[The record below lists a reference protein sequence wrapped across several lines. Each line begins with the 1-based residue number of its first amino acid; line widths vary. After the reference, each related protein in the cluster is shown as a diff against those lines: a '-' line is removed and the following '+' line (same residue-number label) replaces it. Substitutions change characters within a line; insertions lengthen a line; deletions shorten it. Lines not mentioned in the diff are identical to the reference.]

1 MSSEKTKKQPSLL
14 LSLIPIITLV
24 ILLVINVT
32 IFKDDATSGAN
43 QMALLISA
51 GVAAFIAVFVLRRPY
66 KDIEKKM
73 LNTIQLSM
81 QANLILLIVGSLIAV
96 WILSGVVPTMIY
108 YGVKIINPNVFLPL
122 SCIVCAIVS
131 LATGSSWSTGGTVGI
146 ALLGI
151 GKSLGLPE
159 EMVVASIISGSYF
172 GDKMSPLSDTTNL
185 APAVAGS
192 ELFEHIRHM
201 LYTTIPALMVA
212 IIGYCILSYF
222 YTPTST
228 DMSGLENLL
237 STIDNNFHITPWL
250 FLVPVTVIVMV
261 AKKVPA
267 IPALAGGVVVG
278 VIAAVIFQGE
288 LIDKMT
294 GEGLNAKDFYK
305 VVMQTMY
312 DGFVINSKSDFV
324 NSLFNRGGMSGM
336 LNTVWLIVV
345 AMVFGGVMEAAGMLQ
360 KISSSILKIVRGTT
374 SLVAATISTSVFL
387 NMTASDQYLSIVVT
401 GKIFRGTY
409 EKFGLKAKNFSR
421 TIEDGAT
428 VTSVLVPWNSGGAY
442 FSGIL
447 GVATLSY
454 LPYCF
459 FNLACPLMAILLAG
473 LGIGQHKLDEADNKK
488 GA

>member
-1 MSSEKTKKQPSLL
+1 MTRTNKEPSLF
-14 LSLIPIITLV
+14 LSLIPLISLIGFL
-24 ILLVINVT
+24 IINVT
-32 IFKDDATSGAN
+32 IFKDDATYGSN
-43 QMALLISA
+43 QLALLISA
-51 GVAAFIAVFVLRRPY
+51 GVAMFLGIFFLGFSY
-66 KDIEKKM
+66 KEIEKKM

-81 QANLILLIVGSLIAV
+81 QANLILLVVGSLIAI

-108 YGVKIINPNVFLPL
+108 YGVKIINPHVFLPL

-146 ALLGI
+146 ALFGI

-159 EMVVASIISGSYF
+159 EMVVGAIISGSYF

-201 LYTTIPALMVA
+201 FYTTVPALILA
-212 IIGYCILSYF
+212 LIGFSILSIF
-222 YTPTST
+222 YTPQST
-228 DMSGLENLL
+228 DISELNKLL
-237 STIDNNFHITPWL
+237 LAIEQNFNISPWL
-250 FLVPVTVIVMV
+250 FLVPITVLVMV

-267 IPALAGGVVVG
+267 LPALSLGVFVG
-278 VIAAVIFQGE
+278 VIAAVLSQGE

-294 GEGLNAKDFYK
+294 SGQLSFTSFYK
-305 VVMQTMY
+305 VVMETSY
-312 DGFVINSKSDFV
+312 NGFVIKSDHQLV

-345 AMVFGGVMEAAGMLQ
+345 AMVFGGVMEAVGMLK
-360 KISSSILKIVRGTT
+360 KISESILKLVKGGT
-374 SLVAATISTSVFL
+374 SLVAATLSSSIFL

-409 EKFGLKAKNFSR
+409 EKFNLKAKNFSR

-442 FSGIL
+442 FAGIL
-447 GVATLSY
+447 GVATFNY

-459 FNLACPLMAILLAG
+459 FNLACPLVAVSIAA
-473 LGIGQHKLDEADNKK
+473 LGIGQAKIKTNSVKQ
-488 GA
+488 